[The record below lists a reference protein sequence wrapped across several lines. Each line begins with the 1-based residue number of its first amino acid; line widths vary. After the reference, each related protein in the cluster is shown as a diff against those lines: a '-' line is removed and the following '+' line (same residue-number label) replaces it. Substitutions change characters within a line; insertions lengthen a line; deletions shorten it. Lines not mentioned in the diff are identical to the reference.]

1 MEDGGG
7 SDSGSSSSQER
18 NRFQDESPADKIIMN
33 TEKIVVEVN
42 ENQENGG
49 EVNKNVEIK
58 EPESKKLKIDPKI
71 RLTTSSVHREFSQV
85 SKPAKKGGADVIYSK
100 CNHCDIQ
107 LKGKN
112 PTGLKQHLEA
122 KHTVIY
128 NKVREDK
135 SKAKEELTKKKEEN
149 KPPVSLSGSNLKTA
163 RETLTGNLDKYVTTH
178 KYAPFTKQFKEKLD
192 KQLAYAIASNTS
204 LPISIGRMPELQ
216 V

>member
-1 MEDGGG
+1 MEDGEG
-7 SDSGSSSSQER
+7 SESGSSGSQEK
-18 NRFQDESPADKIIMN
+18 NFVEDGSPAEKIVMI
-33 TEKIVVEVN
+33 TEKIGGEVN
-42 ENQENGG
+42 ENEKIGG
-49 EVNKNVEIK
+49 EVNKNEEIK
-58 EPESKKLKIDPKI
+58 EPESKKLKIDSKI

-85 SKPAKKGGADVIYSK
+85 SKPVKKGGVDVLYSK
-100 CNHCDIQ
+100 CNHCGIL

-128 NKVREDK
+128 NKVMEDE

-163 RETLTGNLDKYVTTH
+163 RETLTGNLDKYITTH
-178 KYAPFTKQFKEKLD
+178 KYAPYTKQFKEKLD